1 MAWPSATDRSG
12 STATFTSACNLC
24 PNHLAL
30 TSETSSTPGTSLA
43 ACLISSMTSGSTPSS
58 KRVKTAL
65 PDCQTIT
72 RMAAAIKSPT
82 MGSASGYP
90 SHTPTAPSRTA
101 RLVQPSV
108 LAWYPSATSAALPIS
123 LPTLMRNT
131 ATASLPMKPT
141 KEATATAHTNPTGCG
156 LMSRST
162 AWYPA
167 TTALKRMM
175 RTTTT
180 PAESSTLPYPN
191 VKRLLTP
198 RRVSAKAIPSG
209 MAVAASPK
217 LWMVSDSRATLPES
231 STTTSC
237 KRAVAIS
244 PTKDHLMAQMPRSE
258 VATVGSTASWVWLC
272 PLRPWLWSCGCSS
285 LCSRV
290 TEAILPPTW
299 FYSPECVE
307 CEFSEVHMQD
317 AA

>member
-1 MAWPSATDRSG
+1 MAWPSATDRAG

-30 TSETSSTPGTSLA
+30 TSETSSTPGTWLA

-90 SHTPTAPSRTA
+90 SHTPTAPAKTA

-141 KEATATAHTNPTGCG
+141 KEAAATIHRNPTGWG
-156 LMSRST
+156 LMSRSR

-175 RTTTT
+175 RTMTT
-180 PAESSTLPYPN
+180 PAKSSTLPYPN

-209 MAVAASPK
+209 MAVAAPPK
-217 LWMVSDSRATLPES
+217 LWMVSESRATLPES

-244 PTKDHLMAQMPRSE
+244 PHERPLDGPYTTLGGGYGWIHSPVGMAVSPAPVVVVVPVFFAM
-258 VATVGSTASWVWLC
+258 VACHGGDSTADLVLFTGV
-272 PLRPWLWSCGCSS
+272 RG
-285 LCSRV
+285 
-290 TEAILPPTW
+290 
-299 FYSPECVE
+299 
-307 CEFSEVHMQD
+307 M
-317 AA
+317 